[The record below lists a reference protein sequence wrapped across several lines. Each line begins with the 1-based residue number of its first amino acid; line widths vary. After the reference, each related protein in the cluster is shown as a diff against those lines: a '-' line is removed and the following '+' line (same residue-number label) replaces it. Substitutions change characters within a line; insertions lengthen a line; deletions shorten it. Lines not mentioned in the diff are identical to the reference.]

1 MDWMVGRQLYNNVK
15 IRMLVYKEMS
25 VKKDISQINVR
36 SVKITTS
43 DMDFGHANNVLQELQ
58 D

>member
-1 MDWMVGRQLYNNVK
+1 MVGRQLYNNVK

-43 DMDFGHANNVLQELQ
+43 DMDFGHADNVLQELQ